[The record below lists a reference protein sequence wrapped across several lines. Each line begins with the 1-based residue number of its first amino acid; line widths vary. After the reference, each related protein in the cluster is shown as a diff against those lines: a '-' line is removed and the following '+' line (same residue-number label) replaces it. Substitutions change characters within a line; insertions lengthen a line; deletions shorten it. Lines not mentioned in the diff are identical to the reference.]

1 MKQGTLDV
9 IGDVCISSP
18 SGSRHKAL
26 APTKVSSLVGCSR
39 VSNAVRVN
47 SRDKLKLLS
56 SFTPQ
61 VMLFLFCDNARIT
74 YVKAKLAT

>member
-1 MKQGTLDV
+1 M

-26 APTKVSSLVGCSR
+26 GSTKVASLVGCSR

-47 SRDKLKLLS
+47 SRDKLMLLN

-61 VMLFLFCDNARIT
+61 VMLFMIWENARIT
-74 YVKAKLAT
+74 YVKPNSGLAT

>member
-1 MKQGTLDV
+1 M

-26 APTKVSSLVGCSR
+26 APAKASSLVGCSR

-47 SRDKLKLLS
+47 SQDKLMLLN

-61 VMLFLFCDNARIT
+61 IMLFMIWDNARIT
-74 YVKAKLAT
+74 YVKAKLGLAT

>member
-1 MKQGTLDV
+1 MID
-9 IGDVCISSP
+9 DAYCISSP
-18 SGSRHKAL
+18 SNGSRHKAF

-47 SRDKLKLLS
+47 SQNKLKLLN

-61 VMLFLFCDNARIT
+61 VMLFIIWDNARIT
-74 YVKAKLAT
+74 YVKAKLGLAT